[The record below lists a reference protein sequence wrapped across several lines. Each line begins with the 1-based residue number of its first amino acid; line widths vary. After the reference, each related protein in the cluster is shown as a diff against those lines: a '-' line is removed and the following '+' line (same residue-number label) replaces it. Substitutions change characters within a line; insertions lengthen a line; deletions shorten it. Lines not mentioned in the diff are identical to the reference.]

1 MKSSSMRISML
12 AVILLAGLTFV
23 SSCSYFQNRKIK
35 KIRQMERALDN
46 IPMSDTALASDLVK
60 AYQKFAEKYP
70 KDSLSP
76 AFLVRAGTIM
86 LNNGKTQ
93 QAIDQFR
100 YIMATFP
107 SSPHAPISHFML
119 AFTYDNY
126 LRDFTTA
133 ETLYRGF
140 MVKYPNHD
148 LKDDAE
154 NALNYLG
161 REPEDMIR
169 EFQPLNEEDSIRFGY
184 K

>member
-1 MKSSSMRISML
+1 MRTTHLKFTIASVL
-12 AVILLAGLTFV
+12 LLAGLTFV
-23 SSCSYFQNRKIK
+23 TSCSFFQKRKIK
-35 KIRQMERALDN
+35 QISKMERMLDN
-46 IPMSDTALASDLVK
+46 IPMSDTTLANSLVE

-70 KDSLSP
+70 KDTLSP

-93 QAIDQFR
+93 QAMDQFR

-107 SSPHAPISHFML
+107 TSPQAPISHFML

-126 LRDFTTA
+126 LRDFPIA
-133 ETLYRGF
+133 DTLYNRF
-140 MVKYPNHD
+140 MRKYPNHD
-148 LKDDAE
+148 LRDDAE

-161 REPEDMIR
+161 RAPEDTIH
-169 EFQPLNEEDSIRFGY
+169 EFQALNEEDSIRFGY

>member
-1 MKSSSMRISML
+1 MRLIFFVVFLLSILIS
-12 AVILLAGLTFV
+12 GT
-23 SSCSYFQNRKIK
+23 SCSYFKNRKIK
-35 KIRQMERALDN
+35 EIRKIEKSLDN
-46 IPMSDTALASDLVK
+46 IPMSDTTLANKLVE

-76 AFLVRAGTIM
+76 VFLVRAGTIM

-93 QAIDQFR
+93 MAIDQFR
-100 YIMATFP
+100 HVMATFP
-107 SSPHAPISHFML
+107 SSSQAPISYFML

-126 LRDFTTA
+126 YRDFPTA
-133 ETLYRGF
+133 DTLYNGF
-140 MVKYPNHD
+140 MRKYPDHD
-148 LKDDAE
+148 LYEDAK

-169 EFQPLNEEDSIRFGY
+169 EFQPVTEEDSIRFGY